1 MLPSPFY
8 DEFPADIGG
17 DEVWLRAQ
25 SAAHEAHA
33 APAAP
38 AAPSCS
44 LLRRLADM
52 WSNIRVTTPAP
63 AWARPPAS

>member
-8 DEFPADIGG
+8 DEIPADMGG
-17 DEVWLRAQ
+17 NEVWLRAQ
-25 SAAHEAHA
+25 SAAHEAHTA
-33 APAAP
+33 A

>member
-17 DEVWLRAQ
+17 NEVWLRAQ
-25 SAAHEAHA
+25 STAHEAHA
-33 APAAP
+33 DP

-44 LLRRLADM
+44 LLRRLAAM
-52 WSNIRVTTPAP
+52 WSNITVTTPAP
-63 AWARPPAS
+63 AWARPPAP

>member
-17 DEVWLRAQ
+17 NEVWLCAQ
-25 SAAHEAHA
+25 STAHEAHA

-38 AAPSCS
+38 SRS
-44 LLRRLADM
+44 LLRRLAAM
-52 WSNIRVTTPAP
+52 WSDLAASEPAP
-63 AWARPPAS
+63 AWARPPAR

>member
-8 DEFPADIGG
+8 DEIPADVGG
-17 DEVWLRAQ
+17 NEVWLRAQ

-38 AAPSCS
+38 SRS
-44 LLRRLADM
+44 LLRRLAAM
-52 WSNIRVTTPAP
+52 WASRPAAAP
-63 AWARPPAS
+63 AWAKPQRP